1 MKIQGRD
8 LGMLSNTTESLQSR
22 SIAPQAPEVAPAE
35 DMQTV
40 SEEVSISQTSLEY
53 SKAAEMMERE
63 SPERAERIRTIQKEI
78 ENGTYR
84 VDAAKI
90 ADKML
95 QELLSE

>member
-35 DMQTV
+35 EKQTV

-63 SPERAERIRTIQKEI
+63 TPERAERISIIQKEI

-95 QELLSE
+95 QDLLSE